1 MPEQLMKKEAMEWEE
16 VACDLCGCGVQ
27 DTFVDVETRSANV
40 SRSMKLVKC
49 LGCGLV
55 YLNPRPTQEVI
66 GEFYGPDYYA
76 HSGMEPR
83 QKTLRARLK
92 SRFLDGL
99 GGYGTSFDHTIIRQ
113 LAPLGLVD
121 VIVPS
126 VRRGKLLDVGC
137 GDGERAD

>member
-1 MPEQLMKKEAMEWEE
+1 MEWEE

-55 YLNPRPTQEVI
+55 YLNPRPTQERI
-66 GEFYGPDYYA
+66 GE
-76 HSGMEPR
+76 
-83 QKTLRARLK
+83 
-92 SRFLDGL
+92 DGL

-121 VIVPS
+121 VILPS